1 MDFNL
6 SIRTVLPRYRTVC
19 LNRGRVDHNL
29 QASYQRM
36 AEAKRPGVSARITVV
51 VSESQ
56 KNSVRKM
63 HMNVVKLA

>member
-1 MDFNL
+1 
-6 SIRTVLPRYRTVC
+6 
-19 LNRGRVDHNL
+19 
-29 QASYQRM
+29 M